1 MNPLNRTLLTVAAA
15 LALTVTTT
23 STAYAARA
31 VHHDGQGDVVRF
43 DEETDTP
50 EPAPSVTQGDIKR
63 TVVEHTAGNVVVKT
77 WYVDLQRNNPMQFHY
92 LGLVTN
98 ESVRRNLYLFVDPD
112 HPQGQVH
119 FEKGN
124 GDPVAC
130 DGLTRW
136 IDYALNTVRLK
147 VPRSCLSGPRWV
159 RAGYATFRITSG
171 GATFADETYRTG
183 AIGESGPRF
192 GPRVARD

>member
-1 MNPLNRTLLTVAAA
+1 M
-15 LALTVTTT
+15 
-23 STAYAARA
+23 
-31 VHHDGQGDVVRF
+31 HHDGQGDVVQF
-43 DEETDTP
+43 DEETETT
-50 EPAPSVTQGDIKR
+50 EPAPAVTQGDIKR
-63 TVVEHTAGNVVVKT
+63 TVVDHTAANVVVKT

-98 ESVRRNLYLFVDPD
+98 ESVRRNLFLLVDPD

-130 DGLTRW
+130 DGLTRS

-147 VPRSCLSGPRWV
+147 VPRNCLSGPRWV

-183 AIGESGPRF
+183 AVGETGPRF